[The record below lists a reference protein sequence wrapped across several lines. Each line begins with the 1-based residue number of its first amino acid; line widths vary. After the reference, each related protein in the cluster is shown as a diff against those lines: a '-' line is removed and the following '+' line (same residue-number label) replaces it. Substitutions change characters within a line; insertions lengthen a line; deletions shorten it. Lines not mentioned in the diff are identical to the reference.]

1 MDLPVNAQAVLLL
14 GLRCVVGTTAGEK
27 KSTIRMRRGECG
39 VRGNQNSWGNLDLL
53 EHNVPLNFL
62 PTRLSRFY
70 LDPS

>member
-1 MDLPVNAQAVLLL
+1 MPRLSSSRFEVCGGDHS
-14 GLRCVVGTTAGEK
+14 GGK
-27 KSTIRMRRGECG
+27 KIYYKMRRGECG